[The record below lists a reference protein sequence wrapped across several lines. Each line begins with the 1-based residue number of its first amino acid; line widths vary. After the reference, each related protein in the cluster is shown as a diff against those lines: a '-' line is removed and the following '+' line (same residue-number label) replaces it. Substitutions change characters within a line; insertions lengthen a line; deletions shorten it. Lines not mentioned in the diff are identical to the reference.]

1 MASYRLTSK
10 AEEDLLDIWSY
21 IAESSPASA
30 TKFIR
35 TFHHHFALL
44 AENTQ
49 IGQARP
55 DIAPALRYFP
65 VKRYLILYRQMPDG
79 IEVVR
84 VVHGSRDLGALFDTG
99 GAE

>member
-21 IAESSPASA
+21 IAENSGASA
-30 TKFIR
+30 TKLIR
-35 TFHHHFALL
+35 SFHQHFTLL

-49 IGQARP
+49 LGQARP
-55 DIAPALRYFP
+55 DIRPGLRYFP
-65 VKRYLILYRQMPDG
+65 VKRCLILYRQIPGG

>member
-1 MASYRLTSK
+1 MASYHLTHK

-21 IAESSPASA
+21 IAENNPASA
-30 TKFIR
+30 TKLIR
-35 TFHHHFALL
+35 SFHQHFTLL
-44 AENTQ
+44 TENTQ
-49 IGQARP
+49 LGQTRP

-84 VVHGSRDLGALFDTG
+84 VVHGSRDLGSLFDT
-99 GAE
+99 EREE